1 MPLMERTI
9 LRMDSAVTD
18 YYRQPGVLTVVAEE
32 QRPLLADLPAAPA
45 EICALAQGLV
55 VQPAETGS
63 LGLPEERDEEG
74 NLRPAAALISVL
86 AGLDPAPLDAP
97 RKPEHRVVGT
107 CRHFAVLACA
117 LLRFRD
123 IPARARCGF
132 AGYFVPGKHVD
143 HWVTEYW
150 DAAACRWVRID
161 SEILG
166 SDLVPR
172 PGDLAPGEFL
182 TGGEAWQLYRAGKA
196 DAANFGVDEVADAW
210 GAAEIRGNA
219 VRDLAALNKVEV
231 LPWDEWGSLPSSYA
245 GTAGPAFDEL
255 IDTVAAVCAS
265 GDLAALRDLYGRDG
279 LTVPDSLIR

>member
-150 DAAACRWVRID
+150 DTRASRWVRID

-196 DAANFGVDEVADAW
+196 DAANFGVDDVADAW

-255 IDTVAAVCAS
+255 IDSVAAVCAS